1 MKTRQLLTLLLTAL
15 CVVWS
20 PVLTARPAAAISGTA
35 RVDASQAVQSVE
47 ATVTISGVTESYES
61 FNAAWNEAIA
71 APQATL
77 RLCAN
82 IDRTTTLAEMA
93 GGNVKLDLAGFML
106 HANGRIKLTNDARL
120 EVVASEGG
128 GIESS
133 GTYCFEVLGEN
144 ASLTISG
151 GTFKGNSRSINQSG
165 ATSTVTILDG
175 TFDGSES
182 YYSLS
187 QSGGQC
193 VIKGGTF
200 LKAVYSGKKTTIVIE
215 GGTFNP
221 EGAKKNQF
229 CGTATINGG
238 TFYGIF
244 INGGTTTINYCISAN
259 SASGYGLE
267 LNSYS
272 DSHLTVNGGEF
283 KGSQYGLYVPS
294 TKSSVS
300 ICGGYFEGNSGA
312 VCLTA
317 AGSVLANGLSF
328 YAFDDTTEACATER
342 TDGQPITQPAGL
354 ASTDNGVATRLIVDN
369 SDITNNV
376 GLIWC
381 NDADETDDGAA
392 LAIRSMAVAMHR
404 ASHADIACIKL
415 SSDANTSPVINF
427 ADGYL
432 RFYAEGHKLYVKRTI
447 VVHSGEMQYF
457 GNNDNVN
464 RNEGGIDSD
473 EGILILKGGTVSL
486 SSGLY
491 YAHHRG
497 DYTPPGFYGVNI
509 VKGSLYVSNYA
520 TIYSTYGVGVSCLAP
535 DAHVGLQEC
544 SIYGGSGAFVSHE
557 PYLPANHYCW
567 ATHNND
573 DETMIVPRYDSQLL
587 ADDEGHA
594 YNTIY
599 IGRGLRVEVNGE
611 AQTVRTLAQAFSLAK
626 DLSVNDV
633 VHIVPNADMQTDFYS
648 TLDTDCPVHLDL
660 DGHTLISKHYI
671 SIAKGSL
678 IVQGNGCI
686 LGKNTNYVFEN
697 KDRLTLGNGTYDV
710 PNGTIVN
717 STGGTLNIVS
727 GTFNGGFRISGGLCN
742 VFRGTFSDNYTIFDV
757 ASTGNLVINNGTFS
771 NNDGSSHL
779 IAINRYDTAGGA
791 KVEIR
796 NGNFYGSVYNSKGTL
811 TIRNGYFTD
820 QSDAVYNS
828 DGTCTI
834 LGGIF
839 EGGKGDYPST
849 VISNMDG
856 ELYIKGGEFFAG
868 NYSTISGN
876 NSRGHTHIS
885 GGRFLTLNGVYGVLS
900 NSILEMLDEGYHLYD
915 YATDGVLT
923 EGHMYGVVL
932 PDGTLSRC
940 AYVAQQPAGVTI
952 SRVTRRIADLQAG
965 KALPFDVE
973 AVSHGVLGL

>member
-20 PVLTARPAAAISGTA
+20 PALSARPAAAISGTA
-35 RVDASQAVQSVE
+35 RVNDSQAMQSAV
-47 ATVTISGVTESYES
+47 ATLTIGGAAREYES
-61 FNAAWNEAIA
+61 FDEAWQAAIA
-71 APQATL
+71 APQAEI

-82 IDRTTTLAEMA
+82 IDEEVSPLEMK
-93 GGNVKLDLAGFML
+93 GGNVKLDLASYTL
-106 HANGRIKLTNDARL
+106 RTDKSLKLSADARL

-128 GIESS
+128 GIKSS
-133 GTYCFEVLGEN
+133 ANNCFDVSGSD
-144 ASLTISG
+144 AVLTISG
-151 GTFKGNSRSINQSG
+151 GTFSGSTRSIRQSG
-165 ATSTVTILDG
+165 ASSMVTISGG
-175 TFDGSES
+175 TFDGSAS
-182 YYSLS
+182 YNSLS
-187 QSGGQC
+187 QSNGQC

-200 LKAVYSGKKTTIVIE
+200 LKAVYSGATIVIE
-215 GGTFNP
+215 GGTFKP
-221 EGAKKNQF
+221 EDTTKKNQF
-229 CGTATINGG
+229 TGTATINGG

-267 LNSYS
+267 LNSY
-272 DSHLTVNGGEF
+272 SHLTVNGGEF

-432 RFYAEGHKLYVKRTI
+432 RFYAEGHKLYVKHTI

-509 VKGSLYVSNYA
+509 LKGSLYVSNYA
-520 TIYSTYGVGVSCLAP
+520 TIKSPYGVGVSCLAP

-599 IGRGLRVEVNGE
+599 IGRGMRVEVNGE
-611 AQTVRTLAQAFSLAK
+611 AQTVRTFAQAFSLAK
-626 DLSVNDV
+626 DLSESDV

-648 TLDTDCPVHLDL
+648 TLDTDCRVYLDL

-671 SIAKGSL
+671 SIVKGSL

-697 KDRLTLGNGTYDV
+697 KDRLTLGNGTYDAS
-710 PNGTIVN
+710 NGTIVN

-727 GTFNGGFRISGGLCN
+727 GTFNGGFRIGGGLCN

-757 ASTGNLVINNGTFS
+757 ASNGNLVINNGTFS

-811 TIRNGYFTD
+811 TIRNGYFTN
-820 QSDAVYNS
+820 QSSAVYNS

-849 VISNMDG
+849 VISNTDG

>member
-1 MKTRQLLTLLLTAL
+1 MKTRHLLTLLLTIL
-15 CVVWS
+15 SVVWS
-20 PVLTARPAAAISGTA
+20 PALTARPAAAISGTA
-35 RVDASQAVQSVE
+35 RVDDSQAVQSVE

-71 APQATL
+71 APQAEIRL
-77 RLCAN
+77 RAN
-82 IDRTTTLAEMA
+82 IDQEVSPQVMT
-93 GGNVKLDLAGFML
+93 GGNVKLDLASYKL
-106 HANGRIKLTNDARL
+106 RISKAFTLSDGAQL
-120 EVVASEGG
+120 EVVAGEGG

-133 GTYCFEVLGEN
+133 AKNCFDVSGSG
-144 ASLTISG
+144 AALTIRG
-151 GTFKGNSRSINQSG
+151 GTFRGNTRSIQQGG
-165 ATSTVTILDG
+165 ASSTVTIEGG
-175 TFDGSES
+175 TFDGSADS
-182 YYSLS
+182 NSLS
-187 QSGGQC
+187 QSDGQC

-200 LKAVYSGKKTTIVIE
+200 LKAVYSGKETIIVIE

-229 CGTATINGG
+229 CGTATIDGG
-238 TFYGIF
+238 TFYGILV
-244 INGGTTTINYCISAN
+244 NGGTTTINYCVSAN

-267 LNSYS
+267 LNSYNN
-272 DSHLTVNGGEF
+272 SHLTINGGEF

-300 ICGGYFEGNSGA
+300 ICGGYFEGNEGA

-354 ASTDNGVATRLIVDN
+354 ATTASGVATRLIVDN

-509 VKGSLYVSNYA
+509 LKGSLYVSNYA
-520 TIYSTYGVGVSCLAP
+520 TIYSYLGKGVSCLAP
-535 DAHVGLQEC
+535 DAHVGLREC
-544 SIYGGSGAFVSHE
+544 SIYGGSGAFESHE

-567 ATHNND
+567 ATLNND

-587 ADDEGHA
+587 ADSEGHA
-594 YNTIY
+594 YKRIY
-599 IGRGLRVEVNGE
+599 IGRGMRAEVNGE
-611 AQTVRTLAQAFSLAK
+611 AQTVRTIAQAFSLAK
-626 DLSVNDV
+626 DLSESDV
-633 VHIVPNADMQTDFYS
+633 VRIVPNADMQTDFYS
-648 TLDTDCPVHLDL
+648 TLEADCPVYLDL
-660 DGHTLISKHYI
+660 DGHTLTSKHYI
-671 SIAKGSL
+671 SIVKGSL

-727 GTFNGGFRISGGLCN
+727 GTFNGGFRIGGGLCN

-757 ASTGNLVINNGTFS
+757 ASTGNLVINGGTFS
-771 NNDGSSHL
+771 NNSVSGHL
-779 IAINRYDTAGGA
+779 IAINQYDNAGGA

-820 QSDAVYNS
+820 QWDAVYNS

-940 AYVAQQPAGVTI
+940 AYVAKEPSGVTI
-952 SRVTRRIADLQAG
+952 GRVARRVADLQAD
-965 KALPFDVE
+965 KALPSDVE
-973 AVSHGVLGL
+973 AVSRGVLGF

>member
-1 MKTRQLLTLLLTAL
+1 MKTRQLLTLLFTAL

-20 PVLTARPAAAISGTA
+20 PVLTARPTAVLSGTA
-35 RVDASQAVQSVE
+35 QVDDSQAMQSAV
-47 ATVTISGVTESYES
+47 ATLTIGGAAREYES
-61 FNAAWNEAIA
+61 FDEAWQAAIA
-71 APQATL
+71 APQAEI

-82 IDRTTTLAEMA
+82 IDQEVSPQVMT
-93 GGNVKLDLAGFML
+93 GGNVKLDLTSYTL
-106 HANGRIKLTNDARL
+106 RISKAFTLSDGAQL
-120 EVVASEGG
+120 EVVAGEGG

-133 GTYCFEVLGEN
+133 AKNCFDVSGSG
-144 ASLTISG
+144 AALTIRG
-151 GTFKGNSRSINQSG
+151 GTFRGNTRSIQQGG
-165 ATSTVTILDG
+165 ASSTVTIEGG
-175 TFDGSES
+175 TFDGSADS
-182 YYSLS
+182 NSLS
-187 QSGGQC
+187 QSDGQC

-200 LKAVYSGKKTTIVIE
+200 LKAVYSGATIVIE

-221 EGAKKNQF
+221 EGTKKNQF
-229 CGTATINGG
+229 TGTATINGG
-238 TFYGIF
+238 TFYGIL

-272 DSHLTVNGGEF
+272 YSHLTINGGEF
-283 KGSQYGLYVPS
+283 KGSSYGLYVPS

-317 AGSVLANGLSF
+317 AGSVLDSGLSF

-342 TDGQPITQPAGL
+342 TDGQPIAQPSGL
-354 ASTDNGVATRLIVDN
+354 ASTDNGAATRLIVDN

-381 NDADETDDGAA
+381 NDADETDEGAA
-392 LAIRSMAVAMHR
+392 LAVRSMAVAMHR
-404 ASHADIACIKL
+404 ASHADIACIRL
-415 SSDANTSPVINF
+415 SSDAHTNPVINF

-509 VKGSLYVSNYA
+509 LKGSLYVSNYA
-520 TIYSTYGVGVSCLAP
+520 TIKSPYGVGVSCLAP

-599 IGRGLRVEVNGE
+599 IGRGLRAEVNGE

-648 TLDTDCPVHLDL
+648 TLEADCPVYLDL

-671 SIAKGSL
+671 SIVKGNL

-727 GTFNGGFRISGGLCN
+727 GTFNGGFRIGGGQCN

-757 ASTGNLVINNGTFS
+757 ASTGNLVINGGTFS
-771 NNDGSSHL
+771 NNNVSGHL
-779 IAINRYDTAGGA
+779 IAINQYDTAGGA

-820 QSDAVYNS
+820 QWDAVYNS

-952 SRVTRRIADLQAG
+952 SRVTRRVADLQAG
-965 KALPFDVE
+965 KALPSDVE